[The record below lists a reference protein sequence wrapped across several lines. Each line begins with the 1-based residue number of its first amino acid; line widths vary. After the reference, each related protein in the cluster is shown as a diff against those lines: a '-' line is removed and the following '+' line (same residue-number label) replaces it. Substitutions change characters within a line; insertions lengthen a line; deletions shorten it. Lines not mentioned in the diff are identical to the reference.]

1 MGPRVVAK
9 PHRQRMPCV
18 LRARVK
24 RTRRLHVIVAVVWMT
39 RKLLSGALGHQ
50 SQEL

>member
-1 MGPRVVAK
+1 
-9 PHRQRMPCV
+9 MPSV

-24 RTRRLHVIVAVVWMT
+24 RTPRLHIIATVVWMA
-39 RKLLSGALGHQ
+39 RKLLSGALWHW